1 MFVGFNPTPLMMQV
15 VQMPQYQ
22 QWMAGFGT
30 STKQVV
36 LNCEAVPSAVTLP
49 SPATL
54 QVSQMHTHAHFMLC
68 TWNSLQSPEI
78 ETEHSAVLLA
88 SAVGC
93 GADKKACWCADQAEL
108 H

>member
-1 MFVGFNPTPLMMQV
+1 MQV
-15 VQMPQYQ
+15 VQLPQYQ

-54 QVSQMHTHAHFMLC
+54 QVGQAHAHAHLC
-68 TWNSLQSPEI
+68 CAPCDLSQPPDLDTV
-78 ETEHSAVLLA
+78 HSAVLLA
-88 SAVGC
+88 SALGF
-93 GADKKACWCADQAEL
+93 GANGKACWCADQAEL